1 MSALPTNTLIYV
13 CWGLWAAVWTA
24 GWILNIVRGPRTQR
38 RSLGWS
44 FWMWVLAFIV
54 FGEGRVRVFT
64 GVLPQSPVLPAVGAI
79 LLVAGTAFTLWAR
92 WILGAMWSSQPSVK
106 SGHELRTDGPYAIT
120 RHPIY
125 TGMCAMILGG
135 ALMQGSTWIVLVVLF
150 AIYVALKM
158 REEERLMAAT
168 FGDAYARYRI
178 TTPQIIPGL
187 RWSAR

>member
-1 MSALPTNTLIYV
+1 MKDLTTNTLIVV
-13 CWGLWAAVWTA
+13 CWGLWAAVWSV
-24 GWILNIVRGPRTQR
+24 GWIANLARGPRTQR

-44 FWMWVLAFIV
+44 FWMWVLVLIV
-54 FGEGRVRVFT
+54 WT
-64 GVLPQSPVLPAVGAI
+64 GGHLQPFVTVVPGGSVLPAAGAV

-106 SGHELRTDGPYAIT
+106 AGHQLRTDGPYAIT

-125 TGMCAMILGG
+125 TGMVAMIGG
-135 ALMQGSTWIVLVVLF
+135 AALMEGGNWLVLTVLF
-150 AIYVALKM
+150 AVYVALKM
-158 REEERLMAAT
+158 REEERLMTAT
-168 FGDAYARYRI
+168 FGDQYETYRR